1 MLTKTTTKVDYTT
14 LNRQIGLS
22 CQYISEFM
30 NCFYKKKTFKNAKM
44 LEADNMNVIG
54 TQFFSNTK
62 TLIHFDAKYCT
73 VAAV

>member
-1 MLTKTTTKVDYTT
+1 
-14 LNRQIGLS
+14 
-22 CQYISEFM
+22 M

-44 LEADNMNVIG
+44 LEADNMNAIG